1 MKHRLTFYCKEII
14 KKILWKLLYAI
25 TGKKSLLL
33 PVITGFVRGT
43 KLNLDL
49 RHQGAYFLGSYDKWI
64 FDRVPLHRFLRR
76 GDGAWD
82 CGAFAGYY
90 AAVFRKLAGPAGEV
104 LVFEA
109 SLTNYEALK
118 VIPKANQWG
127 NVHIFH
133 EAVGPEKTHLD
144 FVNDRGGASGPL
156 GLEKVPLAAS
166 KGKETIRVRSRGI
179 DEILETHAK
188 RPPRLIKLDLETGE
202 IYALKNGSTVF
213 GSHRPVILLELH
225 GLEACEAAEEWR
237 RKYDYMT
244 AVIEFLPPWK
254 KISEA
259 EYLQVFKKRVL
270 ELGENIQSIGYQP
283 HMLLCIPKEQVD
295 V

>member
-1 MKHRLTFYCKEII
+1 MSRQVRFHLKDAV
-14 KKILWKLLYAI
+14 KKVIWWMTTGV
-25 TGKKSLLL
+25 TGKKNIVL
-33 PVITGFVRGT
+33 PVLSGPALGA

-49 RHQGAYFLGSYDKWI
+49 RHQGSYFLGKYDQWI
-64 FDRVPLHRFLRR
+64 FDRVPLHRFLKP
-76 GDGAWD
+76 GEGAWD

-90 AAVFRKLAGPAGEV
+90 AAIFRKLVGPAGQV

-109 SLTNYEALK
+109 SLANYEELK
-118 VIPKANQWG
+118 VVPKANRWE
-127 NVHIFH
+127 NVYVFH

-179 DEILETHAK
+179 DEILETHANM
-188 RPPRLIKLDLETGE
+188 PPRLIKLDLETGE

-213 GSHRPVILLELH
+213 GSHRPVVLLELH
-225 GLEACEAAEEWR
+225 GLEACEAAEDWR

-259 EYLQVFKKRVL
+259 EYLQAFKKRAL

-283 HMLLCIPKEQVD
+283 HMLLCIPRER
-295 V
+295 